1 MSITLTTIAMR
12 MSIAGSMR
20 ASPYIN
26 DYALLRRVTA
36 GSVDGTKVQ
45 WTAHPAPL
53 HPSATALMSTRITPS
68 YRRVDGPLSDNG
80 MNVKSWCLYSA
91 AALSA
96 LVAPALHADTF
107 SSAYY
112 DPKTNELVV
121 TMVYRGTN
129 PDHEFSVQWGTCEPL
144 GDDQTRH
151 QIVAEVLD
159 RQWNDAAQ
167 QTFTKTLRFSLADMN
182 CRPATVTLRSAPR
195 FEYTLQIP

>member
-1 MSITLTTIAMR
+1 MSITLMTIAMR
-12 MSIAGSMR
+12 MSIAGSMH
-20 ASPYIN
+20 ASPYIK

-45 WTAHPAPL
+45 WTAH
-53 HPSATALMSTRITPS
+53 S
-68 YRRVDGPLSDNG
+68 RRCILPQRLGL
-80 MNVKSWCLYSA
+80 NVKNGCLFSA

-121 TMVYRGTN
+121 TMLYRGTN
-129 PDHEFSVQWGTCEPL
+129 PDHEFSVQWGTCQPL